1 MTQLLANKVALVTGA
16 GSGIGRATAIAFARN
31 GASVVG
37 CDVDSVSVEK
47 TVETIRS
54 FGGTGGSIAADVTD
68 ERQVEALLAKIV
80 KDHGRIDCAFNNAG
94 VEGDVA
100 LITDYSER
108 TYERVMNVNVKGV
121 FLCMKYELRQM
132 AKQQSGS
139 IVNTASGAGLVGFP
153 TLSVYVASKHA
164 VIGLTKSGALE
175 YAKAGIRVNAICP
188 GPIDTM
194 MMARLA
200 GGEGQPSRSD
210 YEAIVPMKRY
220 GKPEEMAEAVV
231 WLCSEAASFVTGIA
245 FSADGGL
252 VAQ

>member
-16 GSGIGRATAIAFARN
+16 GSGIGRAAAIAFAGN
-31 GASVVG
+31 GAHVIA
-37 CDVDSVSVEK
+37 CDVNREGGDE
-47 TVETIRS
+47 TIATIRS
-54 FGGTGGSIAADVTD
+54 FGGAGSFVVADVTD
-68 ERQVEALLAKIV
+68 ERQVEALLARVV
-80 KDHGRIDCAFNNAG
+80 KEHGRIDCAFNNAG
-94 VEGDVA
+94 IEGDVA
-100 LITDYSER
+100 LIADYSER

-132 AKQQSGS
+132 AKQRSGA

-188 GPIDTM
+188 GPIDTL

-200 GGEGQPSRSD
+200 GGEGQPSRSE
-210 YEAIVPMKRY
+210 YEAIIPMKRY

>member
-1 MTQLLANKVALVTGA
+1 MAQLLANKVALVTGA
-16 GSGIGRATAIAFARN
+16 GSGIGRAAAGAFARN
-31 GASVVG
+31 GAVVVG
-37 CDVDSVSVEK
+37 CDVNSAGGEE
-47 TVETIRS
+47 TVAAIRS
-54 FGGTGGSIAADVTD
+54 SGGAASFIAADVTD
-68 ERQVEALLAKIV
+68 ERQVEALVAKIV
-80 KDHGRIDCAFNNAG
+80 REHGRLDCAYNNAG
-94 VEGDVA
+94 IEGDVA
-100 LITDYSER
+100 PIADYSER
-108 TYERVMNVNVKGV
+108 TYERVMSVNVKGV

-132 AKQQSGS
+132 AKQRSGA

-164 VIGLTKSGALE
+164 VVGLTKSGALE

-188 GPIDTM
+188 GPIDTS

-200 GGEGQPSRSD
+200 GGEGQPSRAD